1 MKVPIP
7 LAMAAVSALGLSA
20 CGGGGEPSSD
30 AAPHQETN
38 LKVAYLGLTLDACLD
53 IGIEKGYFEEEGL
66 NIETSTIANPP
77 AGVAAVQSGEID
89 LTSTPSI
96 PMLNALA
103 QGVPLT
109 VVAALN
115 GFAPG
120 ALKTEDPS
128 KIDSTGLYVRADSD
142 IDSPADLEGETV
154 SVPARGA
161 QMEVTVAAAI
171 KEDGGDPNKVNWM
184 VLDYASALESLTAER
199 IAAASLVAPFTDV
212 AESDGHEA
220 LVYPSL
226 SFFGEG
232 TMGLWVAGAE
242 TAETKSE
249 ALEGFQ
255 AAMHKTNEYCNNNLE
270 EVYEKGAEMTQTP
283 LEVVKQGAVPYWPTE
298 VALEDIESVNTK
310 LVELGYLPEPADLD
324 NLLLNPESV
333 SSAGT

>member
-1 MKVPIP
+1 
-7 LAMAAVSALGLSA
+7 
-20 CGGGGEPSSD
+20 
-30 AAPHQETN
+30 
-38 LKVAYLGLTLDACLD
+38 
-53 IGIEKGYFEEEGL
+53 
-66 NIETSTIANPP
+66 
-77 AGVAAVQSGEID
+77 
-89 LTSTPSI
+89 
-96 PMLNALA
+96 
-103 QGVPLT
+103 
-109 VVAALN
+109 
-115 GFAPG
+115 
-120 ALKTEDPS
+120 
-128 KIDSTGLYVRADSD
+128 
-142 IDSPADLEGETV
+142 
-154 SVPARGA
+154 
-161 QMEVTVAAAI
+161 MEVTVAAAI